1 MPSPGGTVRAP
12 ERGARRGITWDTPP
26 VESTDEPQH
35 PQYFHGT
42 RATLRPGD
50 LITAG
55 HRLRYRDDVVM
66 NHVYFTARRDGGG
79 LAAEIAALL
88 GPEDAEPHVYRVEPT
103 GPFEDDPNVTDKKFP
118 GNPTLSYRSTEP
130 LRILEEVGD
139 WTRLAPAELDL
150 WRERLAA
157 MRESDAE
164 IIN

>member
-1 MPSPGGTVRAP
+1 PPAQPLGRMTAARAEPLVGPRRPRRGAAMPSPGGTVRAP

-55 HRLRYRDDVVM
+55 HRSNYRDDVVM

-88 GPEDAEPHVYRVEPT
+88 GPEDR
-103 GPFEDDPNVTDKKFP
+103 K
-118 GNPTLSYRSTEP
+118 S
-130 LRILEEVGD
+130 
-139 WTRLAPAELDL
+139 TRLNSSHVKISYAVFCLKKK
-150 WRERLAA
+150 
-157 MRESDAE
+157 
-164 IIN
+164 

>member
-1 MPSPGGTVRAP
+1 MPSPGGGTVRAP

-26 VESTDEPQH
+26 VESTDEPQR

-79 LAAEIAALL
+79 LAAEI
-88 GPEDAEPHVYRVEPT
+88 
-103 GPFEDDPNVTDKKFP
+103 
-118 GNPTLSYRSTEP
+118 
-130 LRILEEVGD
+130 
-139 WTRLAPAELDL
+139 
-150 WRERLAA
+150 
-157 MRESDAE
+157 
-164 IIN
+164 IN

>member
-55 HRLRYRDDVVM
+55 HRSNYRDDVVM
-66 NHVYFTARRDGGG
+66 HHVYFTARRDGGDRPPRSSTDEG
-79 LAAEIAALL
+79 A
-88 GPEDAEPHVYRVEPT
+88 DAPH
-103 GPFEDDPNVTDKKFP
+103 G
-118 GNPTLSYRSTEP
+118 
-130 LRILEEVGD
+130 
-139 WTRLAPAELDL
+139 
-150 WRERLAA
+150 
-157 MRESDAE
+157 
-164 IIN
+164 